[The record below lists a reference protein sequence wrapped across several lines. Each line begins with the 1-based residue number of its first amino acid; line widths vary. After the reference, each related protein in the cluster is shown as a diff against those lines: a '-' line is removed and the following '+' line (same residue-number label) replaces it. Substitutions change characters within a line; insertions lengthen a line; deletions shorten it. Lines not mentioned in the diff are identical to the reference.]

1 MSIKLLVDSAPP
13 HWLLDYIEVV
23 GNLRLRDG
31 VLKKTLT
38 IKSGAVLQ

>member
-1 MSIKLLVDSAPP
+1 MSIKLLVDGAPP
-13 HWLLDYIEVV
+13 HRLLDYIEVV

-38 IKSGAVLQ
+38 VKSEAVLR